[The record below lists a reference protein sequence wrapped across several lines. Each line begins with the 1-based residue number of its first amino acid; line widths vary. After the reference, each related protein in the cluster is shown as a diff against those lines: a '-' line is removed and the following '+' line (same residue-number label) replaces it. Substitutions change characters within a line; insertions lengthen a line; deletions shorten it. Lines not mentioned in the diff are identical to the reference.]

1 MYGNRV
7 VVTGLGAVTPIGNSP
22 DEFWRNLVA
31 GVSGV
36 DRIHAFDPEGLPVQ
50 IAAEVKGFDPGDY
63 MDRKAA
69 RRVSRFAQLSIA
81 AAGQALCDANFKVDA
96 SNAYDVGAVIATGGG
111 GIGEV
116 ALETETLVTRGW
128 ERVGPMMVPLMIPNM
143 ASCQVS
149 MTYGIKGPV
158 VTNTAACAAG
168 VYALFEALHFLR
180 RGDAQAILVGGC
192 ESSIMPL
199 AFISMAR
206 TGALSRRCNAEP
218 QKASRPFDRDRDGFV
233 FGEGAG
239 VLMLETLDHA
249 RARGA
254 RILAELLGASITADA
269 YHVSAPEPSG
279 ESARRAILQ
288 AIRDAELRPEDVD
301 YICAHGT
308 GTPLNDTSETRAVKL
323 ALGEHAYRIPMSSP
337 KSMIGHLLGAAG
349 ALSAVTS
356 VKVLT
361 EGMVPPTINLD
372 HPDPECDLD
381 YVPRQAR
388 RATVRTVILN
398 GFGFGG
404 QNSVAV
410 LRRWDDDQDR

>member
-7 VVTGLGAVTPIGNSP
+7 VVTGLGAISPIGLSAGDYWN
-22 DEFWRNLVA
+22 NLLA
-31 GVSGV
+31 GVSGAG
-36 DRIHAFDPEGLPVQ
+36 RITTFDPAGLPVQ

-69 RRVSRFAQLSIA
+69 KRMERFSQFSIA
-81 AAGQALCDANFKVDA
+81 AAGQALQDAGFSVNE
-96 SNAYDVGAVIATGGG
+96 SNAWDVGAIVATGGG
-111 GIGEV
+111 GIAAV
-116 ALETETLVTRGW
+116 AMETETLVTRGW

-168 VYALFEALHFLR
+168 VYSLFEALHFLR
-180 RGDAQAILVGGC
+180 RGDAQVILCGGSESAIL
-192 ESSIMPL
+192 PL

-206 TGALSRRCNAEP
+206 TGALSRRNGDP
-218 QKASRPFDRDRDGFV
+218 TTASRPFDKDRDGFV

-239 VLMLETLDHA
+239 MLVLETLDHA
-249 RARGA
+249 QKRGA
-254 RILAELLGASITADA
+254 RILAELAGASITGDA

-279 ESARRAILQ
+279 ESAKRAILK
-288 AIRDAELRPEDVD
+288 AIQDADLRPDDID
-301 YICAHGT
+301 YVCAHGT
-308 GTPLNDTSETRAVKL
+308 GTPLNDATETKALKL
-323 ALGEHAYRIPMSSP
+323 ALGEHAYRIPVSSV

-349 ALSAVTS
+349 ALSAVAA
-356 VKVLT
+356 VKTLAT
-361 EGMVPPTINLD
+361 GCIPPTINQFT
-372 HPDPECDLD
+372 PDPECDLD
-381 YVPRQAR
+381 YVAWKPRQAEV
-388 RATVRTVILN
+388 TNVLVN

-410 LRRWDDDQDR
+410 FKRWREG

>member
-7 VVTGLGAVTPIGNSP
+7 VVTGLGAVSPIGLSA
-22 DEFWRNLVA
+22 DEYWNNLLA
-31 GVSGV
+31 GVSGAAQ
-36 DRIHAFDPEGLPVQ
+36 IGAFDPTGLPVQ

-69 RRVSRFAQLSIA
+69 KRMERFSQFSIA
-81 AAGQALCDANFKVDA
+81 AAGQALADAGVSVNE
-96 SNAYDVGAVIATGGG
+96 SNAYDVGAIVATGGG
-111 GIGEV
+111 GIGAV

-149 MTYGIKGPV
+149 MAYGIKGPV

-168 VYALFEALHFLR
+168 VYSLFEALHFLR
-180 RGDAQAILVGGC
+180 RGDAQVILTGGSESAIL
-192 ESSIMPL
+192 PL

-206 TGALSRRCNAEP
+206 TGALSRRNDDP
-218 QKASRPFDRDRDGFV
+218 QTASRPFDKDRDGFV

-239 VLMLETLDHA
+239 MLVLETLDHA
-249 RARGA
+249 QKRGA
-254 RILAELLGASITADA
+254 RILAELAGASITGDA

-279 ESARRAILQ
+279 ESAKRAILR
-288 AIRDAELRPEDVD
+288 AIQDADLRPDDID
-301 YICAHGT
+301 YVCAHGT
-308 GTPLNDTSETRAVKL
+308 GTPLNDATETKALKL
-323 ALGEHAYRIPMSSP
+323 ALGEHAYRIPVSSV

-349 ALSAVTS
+349 ALSAVAT
-356 VKVLT
+356 VKTLVT
-361 EGMVPPTINLD
+361 GCIPPTINQFT
-372 HPDPECDLD
+372 PDPECDLD
-381 YVPRQAR
+381 YVPWKPRQAQV
-388 RATVRTVILN
+388 TNVLVN

-410 LRRWDDDQDR
+410 FKRFS